1 MESGKQRERKSNIKK
16 TKKVPNQVL
25 EIAKE
30 AGVSKKN
37 LRTRSSWIA
46 ENGKLEDK
54 AVGRGKS

>member
-1 MESGKQRERKSNIKK
+1 
-16 TKKVPNQVL
+16 
-25 EIAKE
+25 
-30 AGVSKKN
+30 VSKKN